1 MTSGEYGN
9 ALLRALED
17 PPYGRHL
24 TQAKVSSSDNI
35 TLRLQ
40 HMFNALIVHRRS
52 SHKQWLIH

>member
-24 TQAKVSSSDNI
+24 TQAKVSSSDSI
-35 TLRLQ
+35 T
-40 HMFNALIVHRRS
+40 FKAPACV
-52 SHKQWLIH
+52 